1 MVFHFVIGVTQLG
14 LGSTWEINTN
24 SWIFIIVMPIG
35 TLNWHCIGRGN
46 SWNINSYI
54 APRSGAKFLVFCFI
68 KKKLTWLGQTTLQS
82 VVARLREVVAKLRA
96 VQWLRSQPCCWFIM
110 LYDRWSIWFEGAP
123 SVSRAP
129 WIICCSAFIFWNY
142 VPNSRTWSLMGRRA
156 ICGEGAMDYS
166 L

>member
-54 APRSGAKFLVFCFI
+54 APRSGAKFLVFVFI
-68 KKKLTWLGQTTLQS
+68 KKKSLTWLGQTTLQS
-82 VVARLREVVAKLRA
+82 VVARLRAVVAKLRA
-96 VQWLRSQPCCWFIM
+96 VQWLRSQLCYWFIM
-110 LYDRWSIWFEGAP
+110 LYDRWSICFEGAP
-123 SVSRAP
+123 SVRRAS

-142 VPNSRTWSLMGRRA
+142 LIAGHSLWWGA
-156 ICGEGAMDYS
+156 IRGEGAMDYS
-166 L
+166 W